1 MKSAHT
7 MEHKGKLLYMKF
19 YIDLDRLGDIFVNI
33 GEGWRKYLANDAR
46 NTHSYESIDR
56 KYMASQAHQM
66 FFKNENGTLESISY
80 YLSYILDQHES
91 FRGSNKIITI
101 VPTNYINPNRSLVFS
116 HLPNISLLY
125 GLSDGAENYHNDGI
139 MDVFIAANKESP
151 VAEPIDFYFGQ
162 YRDIDDDSMR
172 VGMRVRKGMSL
183 FSEIENRIYYGLYL
197 WCANVTPEDIEW

>member
-46 NTHSYESIDR
+46 TTLSYDSIDR

-91 FRGSNKIITI
+91 FRGS
-101 VPTNYINPNRSLVFS
+101 RSLT
-116 HLPNISLLY
+116 N
-125 GLSDGAENYHNDGI
+125 
-139 MDVFIAANKESP
+139 
-151 VAEPIDFYFGQ
+151 
-162 YRDIDDDSMR
+162 
-172 VGMRVRKGMSL
+172 
-183 FSEIENRIYYGLYL
+183 
-197 WCANVTPEDIEW
+197 